1 MGHPRVCYEPYILG
15 RRATQSASRP
25 RIIKSVKFM
34 KTIKITEQ
42 QMKKISDILKD
53 FYIMKNA
60 SPSEEDD
67 GSMIAYWENQTGR
80 SLQGTTFKCPKCNQ
94 YFKREELDGSHV
106 VMSLGGNHPQYIT
119 PLCQH
124 CNRER
129 DDETF
134 YVAKIDVV
142 PAP

>member
-1 MGHPRVCYEPYILG
+1 
-15 RRATQSASRP
+15 
-25 RIIKSVKFM
+25 M

-42 QMKKISDILKD
+42 QMKKLSDILKD

-94 YFKREELDGSHV
+94 YFKRDDVGGAQDLAFLNNRSFYIRLDSEIDRT
-106 VMSLGGNHPQYIT
+106 QYV
-119 PLCQH
+119 
-124 CNRER
+124 
-129 DDETF
+129 
-134 YVAKIDVV
+134 Y
-142 PAP
+142 